1 MSHSHGFQWTKPR
14 RDALLDL
21 KVAGFTSPECSALLT
36 EMFQESITVPAVD
49 NAWYKHSLSK
59 HLLEIDKSLDL
70 HTNEIRL
77 PEGNYGIVCDLH
89 SPHHDE
95 VWINRYLTLC
105 DRLGIDVEVIVGDLF
120 DMGFAKWSKFK
131 MMMDSGEKEENLD
144 DELVACRK
152 IMVALDYFKE
162 SYLVCG
168 NHENRVDRLTDGR
181 IQARHI
187 IDLIGEGKYK
197 EKFTVSVYDKIYIGA
212 KYLAVH
218 PKSYSQIGGS
228 TAVRLAEKFH
238 LNVLNAHGHFVALRY
253 DRSGKHMAADIG
265 GMFDTKKI
273 DYICKKTT
281 THPSWNNGFAMIV
294 DGDLELVHD
303 GNLKFWGLK

>member
-1 MSHSHGFQWTKPR
+1 MGASHGFQWSKPR
-14 RDALLDL
+14 RDYLLEL
-21 KVAGFTSPECSALLT
+21 KVAGFTAGECAVLVT
-36 EMFQESITVPAVD
+36 EKYQETVTVRSID
-49 NAWYKHSLSK
+49 NAWHTHALGK
-59 HLLEIDKSLDL
+59 HLLEIDTSLDL

-77 PEGNYGIVCDLH
+77 PEGSYMVSCDFH
-89 SPHHDE
+89 VPHHSE
-95 VWINRYLTLC
+95 VWINRMLQLAE
-105 DRLGIDVEVIVGDLF
+105 REGVLSHIIAGDLF
-120 DMGFAKWSKFK
+120 DMGFAKWSKFQ
-131 MMMDSGEKEENLD
+131 MMKDEGEREEELD
-144 DELVACRK
+144 DELVVCRTV
-152 IMVALDYFKE
+152 MESLDYFKDTH
-162 SYLVCG
+162 LICG

-197 EKFTVSVYDKIYIGA
+197 EKFTVSVYDKIYIGD
-212 KYLAVH
+212 KFLAVH

-265 GMFDTKKI
+265 GMFDVKKI

-294 DGDLELVHD
+294 DGELELVHE
-303 GNLKFWGLK
+303 GNLGMWGLK